1 MMADLGTHV
10 FSSAL
15 SVLLCQLLRQPHARI
30 PQHHPMPTAAH
41 TTIADAQD
49 AAWLRAA
56 GQGEREAFAALY
68 RRHHSRLAR
77 FLRRFT
83 ARREL
88 IDEVINDTLWVVWQK
103 AAGFRGDSKVS
114 TWIIGIAYRCM
125 LKALR
130 NGAPAE
136 EIGEGLLNTQE
147 LAQAATWH
155 DGGAPD
161 SAHHTELQDWLAR
174 GLTTLPEDQR
184 VTLELAYFMGCSCE
198 EIAVVMGCAV
208 GTVKARMFHARVRL
222 RNVMPMLA
230 GERDA
235 AQG

>member
-1 MMADLGTHV
+1 M
-10 FSSAL
+10 S
-15 SVLLCQLLRQPHARI
+15 
-30 PQHHPMPTAAH
+30 TAASH
-41 TTIADAQD
+41 AIADAQD

-56 GQGEREAFAALY
+56 GLGEREAFAALY
-68 RRHHSRLAR
+68 RRHHPRLAR

-103 AAGFRGDSKVS
+103 AAEFRGESKVS

-130 NGAPAE
+130 SGAPVE
-136 EIGEGLLNTQE
+136 EIGEGLLNAQE
-147 LAQAATWH
+147 LAEAAAWH
-155 DGGAPD
+155 DGGAPHSGGD
-161 SAHHTELQDWLAR
+161 SAGHAELQDWLAR
-174 GLTTLPEDQR
+174 GLKTLPEDQR

-198 EIAVVMGCAV
+198 EIAAVMGCAV

-230 GERDA
+230 GERQA

>member
-1 MMADLGTHV
+1 MSNAA
-10 FSSAL
+10 S
-15 SVLLCQLLRQPHARI
+15 HA
-30 PQHHPMPTAAH
+30 
-41 TTIADAQD
+41 IADAQD

-56 GQGEREAFAALY
+56 GQGERQAFAALY
-68 RRHHSRLAR
+68 RRHHPRLAR

-103 AAGFRGDSKVS
+103 AAEFRGESKVS

-130 NGAPAE
+130 SGAPVE
-136 EIGEGLLNTQE
+136 EVGEGLLNAQE
-147 LAQAATWH
+147 LAEAAAATAH
-155 DGGAPD
+155 DGDAPG
-161 SAHHTELQDWLAR
+161 SAQHAELQDWLAR
-174 GLTTLPEDQR
+174 GLKTLPDDQR

-198 EIAVVMGCAV
+198 EIAAVMGCAT

-230 GERDA
+230 GARDA

>member
-1 MMADLGTHV
+1 MSNITSHATSHAMA
-10 FSSAL
+10 
-15 SVLLCQLLRQPHARI
+15 HA
-30 PQHHPMPTAAH
+30 QVAQ
-41 TTIADAQD
+41 DAQD
-49 AAWLRAA
+49 AHWLRAA
-56 GQGEREAFAALY
+56 GLGERDAFAALY
-68 RRHHSRLAR
+68 RRHHPRLAR

-103 AAGFRGDSKVS
+103 AADFRGESKVS

-130 NGAPAE
+130 SGAPVE
-136 EIGEGLLNTQE
+136 EIGEGLLNAQE
-147 LAQAATWH
+147 LAEAAAWH
-155 DGGAPD
+155 DGDAPD
-161 SAHHTELQDWLAR
+161 SAHQVELQDWLAR
-174 GLTTLPEDQR
+174 GLKTLPEDQR

-198 EIAVVMGCAV
+198 EIAAVMGCAT

-222 RNVMPMLA
+222 RTVMPMLA
-230 GERDA
+230 GDSQA